1 MAPSTASESR
11 PFLKAGGGH
20 AEPPCRICP
29 RGAAR
34 RADLL
39 LAKRGPG
46 TQYFCRRE
54 FRRRAGA
61 RRWSRSSR
69 LPASASRE
77 GPAASRLPQSC
88 GGKGGW
94 GKRSSCTSW
103 TRGSLPERV
112 RLLCRGDRGGRGRQR
127 GRDRDPPRDGG
138 GRLRHGR
145 QSRQRRGADPGR
157 PHLRAHGRL
166 LQRDHNRQKVGDWTE
181 DALAHYLAT
190 GHAERRGT
198 AAGPMGEAV
207 DLSSCI

>member
-20 AEPPCRICP
+20 AEPPCR
-29 RGAAR
+29 AAR

-77 GPAASRLPQSC
+77 GAAASRLPQSC

-103 TRGSLPERV
+103 TRGSLPERGW
-112 RLLCRGDRGGRGRQR
+112 LLCRGDRGGRGRQR
-127 GRDRDPPRDGG
+127 EIAIRRVMAVVDCGTVVNPDSVEAQIQGG
-138 GRLRHGR
+138 LIFGL
-145 QSRQRRGADPGR
+145 
-157 PHLRAHGRL
+157 
-166 LQRDHNRQKVGDWTE
+166 
-181 DALAHYLAT
+181 
-190 GHAERRGT
+190 T
-198 AAGPMGEAV
+198 AAFYNEIIIAKRSEIGPKTRSRITSLRDTPRGEAQQQGRWAKR
-207 DLSSCI
+207 STSASWI